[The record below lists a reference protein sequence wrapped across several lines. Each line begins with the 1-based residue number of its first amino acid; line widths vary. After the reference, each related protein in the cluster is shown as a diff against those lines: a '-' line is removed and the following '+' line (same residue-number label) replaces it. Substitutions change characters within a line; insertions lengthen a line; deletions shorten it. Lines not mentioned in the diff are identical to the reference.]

1 MQGLHRFHLLLS
13 HLSLSCLTFLGQ
25 SRAMTQ
31 DNIPVD
37 GMTLCLSISK
47 DTETLRMED
56 VQ

>member
-1 MQGLHRFHLLLS
+1 
-13 HLSLSCLTFLGQ
+13 
-25 SRAMTQ
+25 MTQ